1 MEKVPATIFANG
13 SESLTCPMK
22 MVAGT
27 FSN

>member
-13 SESLTCPMK
+13 SEWLTCPMK